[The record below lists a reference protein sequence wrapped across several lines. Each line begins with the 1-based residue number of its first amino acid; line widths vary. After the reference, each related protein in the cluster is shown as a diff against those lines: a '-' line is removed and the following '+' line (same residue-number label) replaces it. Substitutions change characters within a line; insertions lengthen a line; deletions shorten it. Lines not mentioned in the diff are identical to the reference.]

1 MREMKGKI
9 KWEIRGYFY
18 AFICTDDSSET
29 GLFLF
34 SLVVNA
40 SRRTATK
47 LRLFLLL
54 WEIILSL
61 TLFCEVFQAV
71 AVIVHST

>member
-1 MREMKGKI
+1 MWKGKI
-9 KWEIRGYFY
+9 KQEIRGYFY
-18 AFICTDDSSET
+18 AFICTDDSFET
-29 GLFLF
+29 GLLLF
-34 SLVVNA
+34 SLGVNA

-61 TLFCEVFQAV
+61 TLFCEVFQA
-71 AVIVHST
+71 AALSVHST

>member
-1 MREMKGKI
+1 MWKGKI
-9 KWEIRGYFY
+9 KQEIREYFY
-18 AFICTDDSSET
+18 AFFCTDDSFKT

-34 SLVVNA
+34 SLGVNA
-40 SRRTATK
+40 SRRKATK

-54 WEIILSL
+54 WEIILCL

-71 AVIVHST
+71 AVSVHGT